1 VRSGTAVWS
10 SRRDESPVNLAPA
23 DRRKTGASLATPPS
37 LPPLVTASPSLA
49 PSVSSA
55 ASPALVVTP
64 STTPTAAKSSSGP
77 QPSASLDLAAIIAS
91 NATYFS
97 SKVTILD
104 LAAGDLAVSVA
115 FVDPSGGPPSPLATF
130 TIGPSGQQSDALP
143 PGTYRLGFRPSGS
156 TTGSTCTITIAK
168 GGLFTFVAVPG
179 SIAVSRAGHPPT
191 KAADLFVPTSSLC
204 RA

>member
-37 LPPLVTASPSLA
+37 TPPLVTASPSLA

-77 QPSASLDLAAIIAS
+77 QPSASPDLAAIIAS

-97 SKVTILD
+97 SKITILD
-104 LAAGDLAVSVA
+104 LVVGDLAVSVA
-115 FVDPSGGPPSPLATF
+115 FVDPSGGPPSRLATF
-130 TIGPSGQQSDALP
+130 TIGPFRPAVGRTAAGHVP
-143 PGTYRLGFRPSGS
+143 PGVPLVREHDR
-156 TTGSTCTITIAK
+156 IDVHDHDRE